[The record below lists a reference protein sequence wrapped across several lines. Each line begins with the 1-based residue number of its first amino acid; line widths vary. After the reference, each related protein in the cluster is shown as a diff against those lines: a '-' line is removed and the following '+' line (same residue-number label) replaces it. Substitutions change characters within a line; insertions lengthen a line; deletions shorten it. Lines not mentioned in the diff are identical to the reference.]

1 MPPKVE
7 LTRMSQQT
15 GTKSMDDD
23 WTGTSDSAIR
33 RKLQNRLNQR
43 IYRQRRKAS
52 SKVPE
57 DREND
62 SLIEA
67 PQLQE
72 RSILG
77 EAESTHSANP
87 LSITTS
93 LHDEK
98 QSSQFEQPSNSSTT
112 SSADISIKRW
122 TTGRVS
128 RYQGFCGI
136 RLMLATFEE
145 EARRNYS
152 MGSPR
157 TDQLLTLIQ
166 FNVFRALIRNTR
178 TMGWNLDWLDCT
190 IDPLSPWLDLSTK
203 FVPGAHCP
211 QALCPTK
218 IQRTIPHHPW
228 LDLWPI
234 PQMRD
239 NLLLHAGS
247 YDEDRL
253 CNDLVEFGGLMNEQS
268 GLIVW
273 GEPWDI
279 WGWEVSETFLKN
291 WGWALKGCEELLTS
305 TNTWRAKRGE
315 EALVFE
321 V

>member
-1 MPPKVE
+1 MPSKVE

-15 GTKSMDDD
+15 GTKCMDDD
-23 WTGTSDSAIR
+23 WTGTSDSTIR

-43 IYRQRRKAS
+43 IYRESSSYGLLALRLGQRRKAL
-52 SKVPE
+52 SKTPE

-77 EAESTHSANP
+77 EAKSTHSANP

-93 LHDEK
+93 LRNEE
-98 QSSQFEQPSNSSTT
+98 QSSQFERPSNSSTT

-128 RYQGFCGI
+128 RYQGFCEI

-152 MGSPR
+152 MGSPQ

-166 FNVFRALIRNTR
+166 FNVFRALIKNTR

-190 IDPLSPWLDLSTK
+190 IDPLSPWLNLSTK

-211 QALCPTK
+211 QALCPTN

-268 GLIVW
+268 GLIV
-273 GEPWDI
+273 
-279 WGWEVSETFLKN
+279 
-291 WGWALKGCEELLTS
+291 
-305 TNTWRAKRGE
+305 
-315 EALVFE
+315 
-321 V
+321 

>member
-1 MPPKVE
+1 MPLKVE

-15 GTKSMDDD
+15 GTRCMDED
-23 WTGTSDSAIR
+23 WTGTNDTATR

-43 IYRQRRKAS
+43 IYRQRRKAP
-52 SKVPE
+52 SKIRD

-67 PQLQE
+67 PQSPE

-77 EAESTHSANP
+77 EAKRTYSANP
-87 LSITTS
+87 LSITS
-93 LHDEK
+93 LRNEK
-98 QSSQFEQPSNSSTT
+98 QSGQLEQSSNPSAKP
-112 SSADISIKRW
+112 SADINIKQW

-128 RYQGFCGI
+128 RVQGFCGI
-136 RLMLATFEE
+136 RLMLAEFEK
-145 EARRNYS
+145 EARRNHS

-166 FNVFRALIRNTR
+166 FNVFRALIKNTR
-178 TMGWNLDWLDCT
+178 TIGWNLDWLDCT
-190 IDPLSPWLDLSTK
+190 IDPLSPWLNLSTK
-203 FVPGAHCP
+203 IVPGAHCP

-239 NLLLHAGS
+239 NLLLHAES
-247 YDEDRL
+247 YDEDQL

-273 GEPWDI
+273 GEPWDV
-279 WGWEVSETFLKN
+279 WGWEVSETFLRN
-291 WGWALKGCEELLTS
+291 WGWAVKGCGELLAS
-305 TNTWRAKRGE
+305 TNKWRAKRGE